1 MLLDLTNIPNLLPWM
16 SSSSSNNS
24 KGCDRERTDDS
35 DCRFE
40 KALGLSLERFQASRD
55 RNSQIPR
62 LSPDDIGI
70 GKKLGEGAF
79 GIIHKVQYLSE
90 TALILQ
96 QPQNKTGYAV
106 KQLHPRISNKHKRRR
121 LQAIVDF
128 ETERRILSC
137 IHHPNIVQVYGIVR
151 QPHSTMIVMD
161 RLFETLDTRL
171 VQWRRTHLREL
182 YLTGNILGDE
192 DIDINPKR
200 LQIALD
206 VASALDYLHSQNIMH
221 RDVKSSNVAFDMV
234 RALVDRIRYILR
246 RESFYG

>member
-1 MLLDLTNIPNLLPWM
+1 MLLDLTNIPNLLPWLS
-16 SSSSSNNS
+16 SSSSSNNN
-24 KGCDRERTDDS
+24 KGCGRERTDD
-35 DCRFE
+35 CHFE
-40 KALGLSLERFQASRD
+40 KALRLSLQRFQASRD
-55 RNSQIPR
+55 QNSQIPR

-70 GKKLGEGAF
+70 GKKLGEGSF
-79 GIIHKVQYLSE
+79 GIIHEVQYLSE
-90 TALILQ
+90 TAQILQ
-96 QPQNKTGYAV
+96 QPQNETGYAV
-106 KQLHPRISNKHKRRR
+106 KQLHPSISNKHKRRR

-151 QPHSTMIVMD
+151 QPHSSMIVMD

-182 YLTGNILGDE
+182 YLTGNILEDE

-206 VASALDYLHSQNIMH
+206 VASALDYLHSQNIIH
-221 RDVKSSNVAFDMV
+221 RDVKPSNVAFDMV
-234 RALVDRIRYILR
+234 RALVGRIRY
-246 RESFYG
+246 